1 MTKIQVGSRDI
12 LTYFIQDLKTNKK
25 KICIDPVYQ
34 IGKRLTK
41 LQSTTSKYSYRISTW
56 QGRCENETP
65 SYSHLQF
72 PYPEITLDMG
82 LPFDS
87 SIELSDLQFVMKD
100 CCAYTKPRFAIPAK
114 YTKYIK
120 LAGFLWQMMTS
131 IHNLP
136 HGMQSIDI
144 SITKPQ
150 WKRLLDTFPEII
162 ELFDYSHIDTTKT
175 YLYVHLQEGL
185 SDEIEFKDFFQFF
198 LEELYGYQPWIDT
211 ETAFVPSGILVSS
224 YEDKLL
230 FLQGIA
236 EVNTILHR
244 GKSGYNLN
252 KTCLGK
258 DCYITYRI
266 LLQSMKIPFK
276 VIANPLEDTY
286 QILASLEDIGKL
298 EINTTELVEYVQD
311 GVPKTKMYCIETTE
325 PLRGLEVNGLK
336 IIR

>member
-1 MTKIQVGSRDI
+1 MTKIYIGSRDI
-12 LTYFIQDLKTNKK
+12 LTYFIKDLETNKK
-25 KICIDPVYQ
+25 KICIDPVHQ

-41 LQSTTSKYSYRISTW
+41 IKSTTSKYSYRISTW
-56 QGRCENETP
+56 QGRFENKSP
-65 SYSHLQF
+65 NYSHLQF

-100 CCAYTKPRFAIPAK
+100 CCAYTKPRFAISSN

-131 IHNLP
+131 IHNVP
-136 HGMQSIDI
+136 HGMQSVDI
-144 SITKPQ
+144 SVTKSQ
-150 WKRLLDTFPEII
+150 WKRLLDSFPHIM
-162 ELFDYSHIDTTKT
+162 ELFDYSSIDSTKT

-185 SDEIEFKDFFQFF
+185 SDDIEFKDFFQFF
-198 LEELYGYQPWIDT
+198 LDELYGYQPWIDT

-236 EVNTILHR
+236 EANIVLHR
-244 GKSGYNLN
+244 GKSGCNLN

-258 DCYITYRI
+258 DCYLTYRI
-266 LLQSMKIPFK
+266 LLQSMKIPFR

-298 EINTTELVEYVQD
+298 DIDETQLVDYVQD
-311 GVPKTKMYCIETTE
+311 GQPKCKMYCIETTE
-325 PLRGLEVNGLK
+325 RLRGLEVNGLK

>member
-25 KICIDPVYQ
+25 KICIDPVHQ

-41 LQSTTSKYSYRISTW
+41 IKSLTSKYSYRISTW

-87 SIELSDLQFVMKD
+87 SIKLSDLQFVMKD
-100 CCAYTKPRFAIPAK
+100 CCAYTKPRFAIPSN

-162 ELFDYSHIDTTKT
+162 ELFDYSSIDSTKT

-185 SDEIEFKDFFQFF
+185 SDDIEFKEFFQFF

-236 EVNTILHR
+236 EVNTVLHR

-258 DCYITYRI
+258 DCYLTYRM

-276 VIANPLEDTY
+276 VVTNPLEDTY
-286 QILASLEDIGKL
+286 QILASLEDIGTL

-325 PLRGLEVNGLK
+325 RLRGLEVNGLK

>member
-12 LTYFIQDLKTNKK
+12 LTYFIKDLKTNKK
-25 KICIDPVYQ
+25 KICIDPVHQ

-41 LQSTTSKYSYRISTW
+41 IQSPTSKYSCIISTW
-56 QGRCENETP
+56 QRSCENETP
-65 SYSHLQF
+65 TYSHLQF

-82 LPFDS
+82 FTFDS
-87 SIELSDLQFVMKD
+87 SAEISDLQFVMKD
-100 CCAYTKPRFAIPAK
+100 CCDYTKPRFAIPTK

-131 IHNLP
+131 IHNVP

-144 SITKPQ
+144 SVTKSQ
-150 WKRLLDTFPEII
+150 WKRLLDSFPEII

-236 EVNTILHR
+236 EVNTVLQR
-244 GKSGYNLN
+244 GKSGCNLN

-258 DCYITYRI
+258 DCYLTYRI

-298 EINTTELVEYVQD
+298 EIDTTELVDYVQD
-311 GVPKTKMYCIETTE
+311 GLPKTKMYCIETTE
-325 PLRGLEVNGLK
+325 RLRGLEVNGLK